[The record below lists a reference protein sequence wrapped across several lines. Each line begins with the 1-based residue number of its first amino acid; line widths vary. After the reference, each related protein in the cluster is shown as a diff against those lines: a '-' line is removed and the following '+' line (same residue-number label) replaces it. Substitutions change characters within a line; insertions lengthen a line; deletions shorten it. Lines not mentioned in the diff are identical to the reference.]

1 MEIIVVGKGSV
12 KKKVDIVKIEFQF
25 NYKGDIY
32 EDTLKKG
39 TESVNRFID
48 RIKLSGFNSK
58 DLITETLR
66 VSEEK
71 KYNDQTRTY
80 ELNGYNF
87 CQIAYIKFDYDQ
99 SLLAKLLEGIS
110 KLEKGPEY
118 KLYFEIKE
126 NDLLKEQVL
135 DLEYKDA
142 LFQANLIAKS
152 AGCKIKECRK
162 VSFKPFDDQ
171 MLSNSI
177 LDTGT
182 RLAKAYSSIQ
192 DNILNT
198 FVPEDINVEKVVY
211 CLFVAEK

>member
-1 MEIIVVGKGSV
+1 M
-12 KKKVDIVKIEFQF
+12 
-25 NYKGDIY
+25 
-32 EDTLKKG
+32 
-39 TESVNRFID
+39 
-48 RIKLSGFNSK
+48 
-58 DLITETLR
+58 
-66 VSEEK
+66 
-71 KYNDQTRTY
+71 
-80 ELNGYNF
+80 
-87 CQIAYIKFDYDQ
+87 A
-99 SLLAKLLEGIS
+99 
-110 KLEKGPEY
+110 EY

-135 DLEYKDA
+135 DLAYKDA

-171 MLSNSI
+171 MFSNSI

-182 RLAKAYSSIQ
+182 RLAKTYSSIQ

-198 FVPEDINVEKVVY
+198 FVPEDINVEKIVY

>member
-1 MEIIVVGKGSV
+1 MEIMVIGKGNV

-25 NYKGDIY
+25 NHKGDNY
-32 EDTLKKG
+32 EETLKKG
-39 TESVNRFID
+39 TERVDKFVDI
-48 RIKLSGFNSK
+48 IKLSGFNSK

-135 DLEYKDA
+135 DLAYKDA

-171 MLSNSI
+171 MFSNSI